1 MPGSPHLF
9 LVTAPTDG
17 ATVAFVTEVIS
28 TVRDFL
34 ADVPSVLV
42 AGVECSADVDKKA
55 LERQLSRNDGNAV
68 AWVPAD
74 AILELE
80 KAFFFYNVKVIKL
93 HGADADAAGTAWSEG
108 EERVWNHNQ
117 SGVVYNE
124 VAIVKAMA
132 DTKNAAVRTLLAAI
146 SAHGKLPNVGNTSDL
161 AWLWDEKLRLEE
173 LERLRKLEEER
184 LRREAA
190 EKKAKDDA
198 ERARHAAV
206 VIVSGLPFAGKTALV
221 EALVSANPTL
231 LFTVS
236 KSVAAD
242 IEFGAVEKQAADEG
256 KVALVEL
263 SNFGEVVALPAA
275 DEPAVKHDALF
286 DAEAEE
292 QPNYTRFTVNGMSKE
307 PYFVEVTAKGI
318 KKRLLAVSA
327 PGDGEEEAAAG
338 EPSEEQLAQAD
349 AYAERQAELA
359 AALKEAGFDG
369 KNMRSWGRVKNDS
382 LAEAVDSTWAH
393 IVRWY
398 PHLEQLK
405 AEADKA
411 AAEAAAAAAAE
422 AEAAAA
428 AAAAAD
434 AEGGEEAKE

>member
-9 LVTAPTDG
+9 LVTAPTDD

-42 AGVECSADVDKKA
+42 AGVECSASVDKA
-55 LERQLSRNDGNAV
+55 GIERQLSRNDGNAV
-68 AWVPAD
+68 AWVPD
-74 AILELE
+74 GAILELE

-93 HGADADAAGTAWSEG
+93 HGAEAAAEGRAWSEG
-108 EERVWNHNQ
+108 EERVWNHSE

-124 VAIVKAMA
+124 VAIAKAIA

-190 EKKAKDDA
+190 EKKAKDEA

-206 VIVSGLPFAGKTALV
+206 VVVSGLPFAGKTAIV

-236 KSVAAD
+236 KSASAD

-263 SNFGEVVALPAA
+263 SNFGEVVTLSCAE
-275 DEPAVKHDALF
+275 EPAVKYDALF
-286 DAEAEE
+286 DEEAAE
-292 QPNYTRFTVNGMSKE
+292 QPNYTRFTVDGMTKE
-307 PYFVEVTAKGI
+307 PYFIEVTAAGI
-318 KKRLLAVSA
+318 KKRLLAVVA

-338 EPSEEQLAQAD
+338 EPSEEQVAQAA
-349 AYAERQAELA
+349 AYVERQEELA
-359 AALKEAGFDG
+359 ATLKETGFNG
-369 KNMRSWGRVKNDS
+369 KNMRSWGRVKNDL

-405 AEADKA
+405 EEADKA
-411 AAEAAAAAAAE
+411 AAEAAAAAAAAE

-428 AAAAAD
+428 AAEDAD
-434 AEGGEEAKE
+434 GGEEAKE